1 MPASEQ
7 PGHEQLE
14 VELSRHL
21 INSCSFFFLET
32 VPTFRSSSSAES
44 LDDRDDSLK
53 ISTRNRQLEILF
65 DFAIS
70 FILCRWNHWSWKQVN
85 IKGVWDE
92 ASFMQRQAW
101 TWQQLADLFR
111 VFLILLALLPWS
123 YVTLIQKCLGS
134 IPYGQCRH
142 WEQSSH
148 VL

>member
-32 VPTFRSSSSAES
+32 VPTFRSSS
-44 LDDRDDSLK
+44 LDDRDDSLN

-70 FILCRWNHWSWKQVN
+70 LLFSVDEITGRENKSTSKVCEMKLLLCNVKPEHDN
-85 IKGVWDE
+85 N
-92 ASFMQRQAW
+92 
-101 TWQQLADLFR
+101 
-111 VFLILLALLPWS
+111 
-123 YVTLIQKCLGS
+123 
-134 IPYGQCRH
+134 
-142 WEQSSH
+142 
-148 VL
+148 

>member
-70 FILCRWNHWSWKQVN
+70 LSFSV
-85 IKGVWDE
+85 DE
-92 ASFMQRQAW
+92 ITGR
-101 TWQQLADLFR
+101 
-111 VFLILLALLPWS
+111 
-123 YVTLIQKCLGS
+123 
-134 IPYGQCRH
+134 
-142 WEQSSH
+142 EN
-148 VL
+148 